1 MEELNACEYIVS
13 SSLHGLILAEAYEI
27 PNCWMELECAQQR
40 SRFKYDDF
48 YASIGK
54 QSVSPFVM
62 NKEVTIQ
69 QLIEQ
74 CQQWSPGTIDLQPL
88 LNACPFELKIT
99 L

>member
-1 MEELNACEYIVS
+1 M
-13 SSLHGLILAEAYEI
+13 H
-27 PNCWMELECAQQR
+27 QR
-40 SRFKYDDF
+40 TAWR
-48 YASIGK
+48 GE
-54 QSVSPFVM
+54 PFVM

-99 L
+99 F